1 MKFLLV
7 NDDGI
12 NSERFKF
19 TEKVLKEKGE
29 VIVFA
34 PMFEQ
39 SGKSMAISTRE
50 ISFQKIDKDHY
61 AVNGTPVDCVN
72 LAIQGF
78 NISPDIVISG
88 INKGFNIGFDIFY
101 SGTVGACFQANYL
114 GYKTIAFSGSFHGEH
129 TIINEFE
136 KTLDFI
142 LSTGLASHQKILNV
156 NFPEDGINKS
166 PKLTETEPFYHVTRI
181 NGEIKNNLFK
191 FKRLFLSSELPEK
204 SDLYNLKLGN
214 ISYNFLESRIN
225 ISNS

>member
-19 TEKVLKEKGE
+19 TEEILTKHGD

-39 SGKSMAISTRE
+39 SGKSMAISTNE
-50 ISFQKIDKDHY
+50 IAFEKIDKNHY

-78 NISPDIVISG
+78 NISPDLVISG
-88 INKGFNIGFDIFY
+88 INKGFNIGIDVFY

-114 GYKTIAFSGSFHGEH
+114 GYPTIAFSGSFNGDNVIH
-129 TIINEFE
+129 NYFE
-136 KTLDFI
+136 KTLKFVLDETKYH
-142 LSTGLASHQKILNV
+142 SKHILNV
-156 NFPEDGINKS
+156 NFPKDGIKPN
-166 PKLTETEPFYHVTRI
+166 PEIIETEPYYQITRLE
-181 NGEIKNNLFK
+181 GKIKDNRYS
-191 FKRLFLSSELPEK
+191 FKRNFVNLEPPK
-204 SDLYNLKLGN
+204 NSDLATISQGDISINVLGPR
-214 ISYNFLESRIN
+214 FGH
-225 ISNS
+225 